1 MLQLVK
7 LNCKIDEYKFL
18 STKIVKTLI
27 KLSVQVLLADE
38 IQLDEV
44 LDVRDFLHLRR
55 DRFLEYG

>member
-1 MLQLVK
+1 MFQLVK

-18 STKIVKTLI
+18 STKILI

>member
-18 STKIVKTLI
+18 STKILKTLI

>member
-1 MLQLVK
+1 MFQLVK

-18 STKIVKTLI
+18 STKILKTLI

>member
-18 STKIVKTLI
+18 STKILKTLI
-27 KLSVQVLLADE
+27 KLSVQILLADE

>member
-1 MLQLVK
+1 MFQLVK

-18 STKIVKTLI
+18 STKIPKTLI

>member
-18 STKIVKTLI
+18 STKILKTLI

-55 DRFLEYG
+55 DRFLE

>member
-18 STKIVKTLI
+18 STKILKTLI

-55 DRFLEYG
+55 GRFLEYG

>member
-18 STKIVKTLI
+18 STKIMKTLI